1 MAALL
6 HPRRGGRPGPR
17 IKIDRSAGAALRERF
32 GVLEA
37 STPLAEQPGAD
48 AEMTE
53 AARNYLS
60 GDANL
65 RGAAVVAALPA
76 QATGS
81 YELGKSI
88 ATPLADAWVR
98 EHGLTFTV
106 RAFAGLSQV
115 CWGGGSPPCRTA
127 ARDVPVTR
135 SGRRG

>member
-37 STPLAEQPGAD
+37 STPLDEQPGAD

-53 AARNYLS
+53 AARNCLS

-65 RGAAVVAALPA
+65 RGAAVVAALLA

-88 ATPLADAWVR
+88 ATPLADVGARARSYLHRACVR
-98 EHGLTFTV
+98 RAQPGLLGNIW
-106 RAFAGLSQV
+106 R
-115 CWGGGSPPCRTA
+115 SPM
-127 ARDVPVTR
+127 
-135 SGRRG
+135 